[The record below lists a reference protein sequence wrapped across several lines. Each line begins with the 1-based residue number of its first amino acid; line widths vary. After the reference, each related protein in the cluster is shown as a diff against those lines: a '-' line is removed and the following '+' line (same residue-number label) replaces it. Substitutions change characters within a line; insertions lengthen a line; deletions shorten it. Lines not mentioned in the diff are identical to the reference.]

1 MTTAPDAAN
10 PPKAAYRTTIFGR
23 SYRLPRTPLRRQV
36 LGWAFVGGG
45 LFSFLPILGVWM
57 LPVGFVILSVDS
69 PRMRRSRRRMTV
81 TIARRWPKLNAMM
94 TPKNA

>member
-1 MTTAPDAAN
+1 MTAAPAPDA
-10 PPKAAYRTTIFGR
+10 PPKAAFRTTIFGR
-23 SYRLPRTPLRRQV
+23 SYRLPRTPLRRQI

-45 LFSFLPILGVWM
+45 IFSFLPILGVWM

-81 TIARRWPKLNAMM
+81 RIARRWPKLNAMIA
-94 TPKNA
+94 PKSA